1 MNNFK
6 RGDII
11 LVNFHGEPTDPT
23 FVIKGQRPAVVI
35 QDPETPGRTVT
46 VAPITD
52 LHKANGT
59 KKRTTY
65 TNVVLFKSNYPN
77 DTIVKDSMIKLEQLQ
92 TISRSQLGKKLGEVN
107 EKDKL
112 RLDISLI
119 ASLGLQE
126 RVEELIQGAITLMM
140 EKEETGD

>member
-6 RGDII
+6 RGDVV

-23 FVIKGQRPAVVI
+23 FIIKGQRPAVII
-35 QDPETPGRTVT
+35 QEPETPGRTVT

-52 LHKANGT
+52 LHRADGT

-65 TNVVLFKSNYPN
+65 TNVPLYKQDYTT
-77 DTIVKDSMIKLEQLQ
+77 DTIVKDSMVKLEQLQ
-92 TISRSQLGKKLGEVN
+92 TISRNYIGQKLGEIN
-107 EKDKL
+107 EKDKAK
-112 RLDISLI
+112 LDIALI

-126 RVEELIQGAITLMM
+126 RVEELIRGAIALMM
-140 EKEETGD
+140 EEEETGD